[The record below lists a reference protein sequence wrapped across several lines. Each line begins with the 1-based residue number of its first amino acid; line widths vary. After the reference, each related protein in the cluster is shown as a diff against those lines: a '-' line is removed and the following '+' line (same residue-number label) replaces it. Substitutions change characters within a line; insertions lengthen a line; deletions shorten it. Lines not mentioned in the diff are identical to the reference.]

1 MQFFPTFTHSHSH
14 SHLHLRC
21 RYPRNHGHRQSYPA
35 SSSSSSS
42 SALSSSSSLS
52 FSFSLSFFGFVGVL
66 ARDGILKINIHSF
79 QACTFKIFVVFFL
92 GLKHIHIQRTSLIY
106 QVCIL
111 VYSTSQVWV
120 GFLRDLQY
128 WLVGGW
134 LLDGGCL
141 FVASQAFLW
150 RLCWL
155 VYLLNSKLYVD
166 MDAAHF
172 CVWMSYFFFQ
182 F

>member
-1 MQFFPTFTHSHSH
+1 M
-14 SHLHLRC
+14 
-21 RYPRNHGHRQSYPA
+21 Y
-35 SSSSSSS
+35 
-42 SALSSSSSLS
+42 
-52 FSFSLSFFGFVGVL
+52 
-66 ARDGILKINIHSF
+66 F
-79 QACTFKIFVVFFL
+79 QNLCSFFL

-141 FVASQAFLW
+141 FVASQAFL
-150 RLCWL
+150 LAALL
-155 VYLLNSKLYVD
+155 VGVSSKFKTLRRYGCCSFLRMNELFFLSILIKFLHHHLVVVVVIVVAEIIGIISPFLSSSSSASST
-166 MDAAHF
+166 AAAI
-172 CVWMSYFFFQ
+172 
-182 F
+182 